1 MVDEVQMESK
11 SINREAVL
19 KSLVLNNSTT
29 DGQPRKRK
37 RLDNLSAE
45 ERALR
50 RKLKN
55 RVAAQTARD
64 RKKARMTELEELV
77 AQLEKENKT
86 LRLDNESLRKHS
98 EAVTI
103 ENSELRVRLGLT
115 PPVSPAPVCTNYPS
129 TPEASPDTKH
139 NPVVIKKEAEYNE
152 YASLSVSQ
160 QQGRLILFLSLITT
174 WMTINNSMTW
184 ILAFLNLMG
193 KETHSHLFSPN
204 KKPQQPQP
212 AVNMTPTQTQKRKCE
227 AQMAQSQNQAAVT

>member
-1 MVDEVQMESK
+1 MESK
-11 SINREAVL
+11 SIDREAVL

-77 AQLEKENKT
+77 AQLEKENRT

-115 PPVSPAPVCTNYPS
+115 PPVSPAPVSTNYPPTS
-129 TPEASPDTKH
+129 EASPDTKYS
-139 NPVVIKKEAEYNE
+139 PVVIKKEAEYNE

-160 QQGRLILFLSLITT
+160 QQERLILFLSLITT
-174 WMTINNSMTW
+174 WMMINNSMTW

-193 KETHSHLFSPN
+193 KETASHLFSPN

-212 AVNMTPTQTQKRKCE
+212 AVNSTPTQMQKRKSE
-227 AQMAQSQNQAAVT
+227 PQMAQSQNQAAVT